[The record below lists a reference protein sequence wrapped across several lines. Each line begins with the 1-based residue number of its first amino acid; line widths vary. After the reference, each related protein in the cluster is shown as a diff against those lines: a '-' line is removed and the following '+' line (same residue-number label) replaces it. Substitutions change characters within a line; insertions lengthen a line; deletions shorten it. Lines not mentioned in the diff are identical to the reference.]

1 MNDTTKTNDASPVSA
16 AFGEHPLT
24 KNEVKPSDTPP
35 ETVAHVA
42 KDKAPAKKVK
52 AGPKKLLKAPAK
64 KAEPKAKPAPKA
76 KVPVKKVHKAKPVPK
91 AKPAPAKKAVKVAP
105 KAKPKAPKSVVKR
118 VGGDN
123 KILFTFRIADTM
135 LADINALAAV
145 HSMTPAAL
153 IRGALNAFLDQN
165 GPKRG
170 RAK

>member
-35 ETVAHVA
+35 ETVAYAA

-64 KAEPKAKPAPKA
+64 KAEPKAKVPA
-76 KVPVKKVHKAKPVPK
+76 KKVHKAKPVPK

-105 KAKPKAPKSVVKR
+105 KAAPKAPKSVVKR

-135 LADINALAAV
+135 LADINALAAK

-153 IRGALNAFLDQN
+153 IRGALNAFLEQN